1 MQITIHD
8 IEIYLTEVKHAV
20 QNGRYQVAM
29 NERRPDN
36 RTLFFDYILDEA
48 RVKEILLSLQ
58 PEDFSEKVRN
68 RKPGFEHEWL
78 YIFGKNVMLV
88 ERFGSGQRLVALYIK
103 FNKLE
108 NQYVIVISFHEQ
120 QHPLYFPFKQS

>member
-36 RTLFFDYILDEA
+36 HTLFFDYILDEA

-68 RKPGFEHEWL
+68 RKRGFEHEWL

-88 ERFGSGQRLVALYIK
+88 ERFGSSQRLVALYIK